1 MESTNQSL
9 QRKNVGGKTER
20 LEKLDEEVSG
30 KQSAL
35 GQWQRASK
43 NGNATEMISKKIS
56 RAWKSSK
63 NFLSSFEELVETSRM
78 IYKTPD
84 SFKIFRQKK

>member
-43 NGNATEMISKKIS
+43 KKKMEMPQR
-56 RAWKSSK
+56 RA
-63 NFLSSFEELVETSRM
+63 
-78 IYKTPD
+78 
-84 SFKIFRQKK
+84 QKLGLAIMRLYHIVYMT